1 MTKQGIENNINAFDA
16 RNRRKRLLMRVFAV
30 CAVIVAFFTIYA
42 LVLPGVTMEQRDAMC
57 GKQEHLHTQACYE
70 RTLTCELPEAKVHV
84 HTPACYNEAD
94 KLVCAETPAAHMHR
108 DSCYAKGGELKCQNQ
123 DPAHSHTAEC
133 YAKEGDVICPEE
145 EAAHI
150 HRATCFNA
158 GGVLTCRSAAAHVHG
173 DTCYD
178 EAGQLVCTEQGVGH
192 VHCNA
197 CWQRAGDLV
206 CTQTDPAHVHDAT
219 CYAAADALICGQE
232 EGVSALHVHGDG
244 CYGQTLICEREEHA
258 HDEVCYD
265 AETYQ
270 MIQAGEANKDKLE
283 GEGSQNAADPNAVD
297 DKRVV
302 ATYETDTVKMVFE
315 APEGLE
321 GDLSLEVV
329 AVDPTGVIPASA
341 LDDEELSEEGA
352 ANDAESDEEA
362 ATDEA
367 AEEGTVDEGASGD
380 EAAGEDAGDASEGA
394 TGEEGDAAD
403 GAASAPAAPLW
414 ATGLAVQATLDGQPV
429 KNIADLGLTA
439 HITVKSQAIAPIIET
454 IDYNEVAEEAKADI
468 GAQITVIQ
476 TPAEILDI
484 PLSERPEG
492 SVDTVV
498 FNDANNASLTL
509 PVDGQTMEVQGRK
522 TANPNFTVHYVADLE
537 IVQTSDTKDWAE
549 ALHVIDTKGGVLPT
563 NAAAKA
569 NSLKS
574 QYVKLEGSTSNL
586 SVATAVEEKEIFTPE
601 SYTYIKA
608 PNASYFNK
616 VYENSHYQLIEIHVK
631 QPGETSYTVYAD
643 PSAIHFT
650 NKPETASSA
659 DYILIQEGT
668 DIKMKYK
675 VTTGDI
681 PVNASFYDYDISD
694 GQIYASEDNA
704 AKRQNGKP
712 TSSQTNSDA
721 YANTWYYGI
730 NSQDHY
736 TGTGAKYGF
745 GNANAGTDSSLTN
758 AQVSGFNINK
768 GNAVSSDESKAT
780 LFQKCSFGIVSG
792 ISDTGG
798 VTFASGIQGPDIFG
812 KDDFTGKTT
821 IGGNHTLTFNRAGDT
836 YELVSA
842 QVSGSSLNGLN
853 TFKKSNGVAY
863 GTSFYQY
870 TNGFWAVDSA
880 STFGADGHDL
890 KFGNTALESK
900 RHFTN
905 KWGLYNYNKLPPS
918 DDGKDHNSY
927 FGMQSQ
933 VNFHLLPD
941 YCGPLD
947 YFFFGDDDMWVFLIK
962 TDEHGNMLPGSTP
975 QLICDIGGVHQ
986 TTGEMIDLRDYLPL
1000 GSEGHYALRFYYT
1013 ERGAS
1018 GSTCYMRFTLPS
1030 VTNSNPPQDTGTV
1043 RVEKK
1048 VSAAAG
1054 SADLEKEFEFSIG
1067 LTDDA
1072 GNQLQDDYSYT
1083 RYDSQGRELESDIII
1098 WNGGSFHLRNGEYV
1112 IIRYLPVGSRY
1123 YIQEQGTV
1131 KDDGTLESLEGGPYE
1146 VSYEYLE
1153 NNEVIA
1159 SAQADKGAI
1168 SPIYEGVIYQNN
1180 SATLRK
1186 VVFTNTVPYEL
1197 PATGGI
1203 GTAWFFIVGAG
1214 LIGAAVVVLW
1224 RKQQGKRASGL

>member
-1 MTKQGIENNINAFDA
+1 MTKQGIETNINAFDA
-16 RNRRKRLLMRVFAV
+16 RNRRKRMLMRVFAV

-57 GKQEHLHTQACYE
+57 GKQEHFHTQACYE
-70 RTLTCELPEAKVHV
+70 RTLVCELPEAKVHV

-108 DSCYAKGGELKCQNQ
+108 DSCYAKGGELNCRNQ

-145 EAAHI
+145 EATHM

-173 DTCYD
+173 STCYD
-178 EAGQLVCTEQGVGH
+178 EAGKLVCTEQGVGH
-192 VHCNA
+192 VHCDA
-197 CWQRAGDLV
+197 CWQHAGDLV
-206 CTQTDPAHVHDAT
+206 CTNTDPEHQHGAE
-219 CYAAADALICGQE
+219 CYATADVLACGQE
-232 EGVSALHVHGDG
+232 EGVAVRHVHTDS
-244 CYGQTLICEREEHA
+244 CYSQTLICGREEHA

-265 AETYQ
+265 VETYQ
-270 MIQAGEANKDKLE
+270 MIQAGEAAEEKQ
-283 GEGSQNAADPNAVD
+283 GSADTADADAQHAVA
-297 DKRVV
+297 V
-302 ATYETDTVKMVFE
+302 YETDTVKMVFE
-315 APEGLE
+315 APEDLE
-321 GDLSLEVV
+321 GDLQLEVLAADASGV
-329 AVDPTGVIPASA
+329 APIAA
-341 LDDEELSEEGA
+341 LEVEEPS
-352 ANDAESDEEA
+352 
-362 ATDEA
+362 DEA
-367 AEEGTVDEGASGD
+367 AAEESEAVEEDASSDEVAGEDASDG
-380 EAAGEDAGDASEGA
+380 EAAGEDAADGEAADKDAA
-394 TGEEGDAAD
+394 GEEPAEGSDTAAT
-403 GAASAPAAPLW
+403 PLW
-414 ATGLAVQATLDGQPV
+414 ATGLAIQATLDGQPV
-429 KNIADLGLTA
+429 ENIADLGLTA
-439 HITVKSQAIAPIIET
+439 HITVKSQAIAPIIES
-454 IDYNEVAEEAKADI
+454 IDYSEVAEEAKGDV
-468 GAQITVIQ
+468 GAQVTVIQ
-476 TPAEILDI
+476 IPAELSDLPI
-484 PLSERPEG
+484 SERPEG

-498 FNDANNASLTL
+498 FTDANNASLTL

-537 IVQTSDTKDWAE
+537 IVQSSDTKDWAE
-549 ALHVIDTKGGVLPT
+549 ALHVIDTDGGVLPT

-616 VYENSHYQLIEIHVK
+616 VYENSHYQLIGIHVK

-650 NKPETASSA
+650 NKPETASSTG
-659 DYILIQEGT
+659 YILIQEGT

-694 GQIYASEDNA
+694 GQIYASEDDA

-712 TSSQTNSDA
+712 TSSQTNGDT
-721 YANTWYYGI
+721 YANTRYYGI
-730 NSQDHY
+730 NSQDQDHY

-758 AQVSGFNINK
+758 AQVGGFNINK
-768 GNAVSSDESKAT
+768 GNAVSSEKSKAT

-821 IGGNHTLTFNRAGDT
+821 IGGNHTLNFNRIGDT

-853 TFKKSNGVAY
+853 TFKKSAEAAY

-870 TNGFWAVDSA
+870 TNGFWALDSA

-890 KFGNTALESK
+890 KFGSTALESK
-900 RHFTN
+900 RHFAKN
-905 KWGLYNYNKLPPS
+905 GQYVYNNFPHS
-918 DDGKDHNSY
+918 DDGQDHNSY

-947 YFFFGDDDMWVFLIK
+947 YFFFGDDDMWVFLIE
-962 TDEHGNMLPGSTP
+962 TDENGNMLAGSTP

-1048 VSAAAG
+1048 VSAAEG